1 MPWGFRF
8 LIHGCLL
15 STMKIEHFEYTR
27 HYYQTVKDY
36 LLQQEAA
43 HCLMLGLC
51 SSESLLEQ
59 PYLAVATQDK
69 HICSTAMRTP
79 PQQLILSKSSSDEAI
94 RAIALDIVSNNM
106 SLPGLISLK
115 SEAITFARLWQ
126 SLTGQSYRL
135 NRAQRIYQLETVK
148 AINYADGH
156 LRLATQSDR
165 SSLVN
170 WIKAF
175 EVEALGEQK
184 NEQDYQNWYDLR
196 IRQNS
201 LYVWHHN
208 VPVSMAG
215 FSGSTP
221 NGIRINPVYTPP
233 EYRNQGYASSCVAAL
248 SQTLLD
254 RGNKHCFLFTDLAN
268 PTSNSVYQKIGY
280 QSVCDVDSYLFN

>member
-1 MPWGFRF
+1 
-8 LIHGCLL
+8 
-15 STMKIEHFEYTR
+15 MKIEHFDDTG

-51 SSESLLEQ
+51 SSKSRLEQSEQ
-59 PYLAVATQDK
+59 PYLTVATQNEL
-69 HICSTAMRTP
+69 ICSTAMRTP
-79 PQQLILSKSSSDEAI
+79 PQQLILSKSNSEEAI
-94 RAIALDIVSNNM
+94 RAIALDIVANNM

-115 SEAITFARLWQ
+115 SEAMVFARLWQ

-148 AINYADGH
+148 VINYADGH
-156 LRLATQSDR
+156 LRQATQSDR
-165 SSLVN
+165 SLLVN

-184 NEQDYQNWYDLR
+184 TEQDYQHWYDLR
-196 IRQNS
+196 MGKNS

-208 VPVSMAG
+208 FPVSMASC
-215 FSGSTP
+215 SGSTP

-233 EYRNQGYASSCVAAL
+233 EYRRQGYASSCVAAL

-254 RGNKHCFLFTDLAN
+254 RGNKYCFLFTDLAN
-268 PTSNSVYQKIGY
+268 PMSNIIYQKIGY
-280 QSVCDVDSYLFN
+280 QPVWDVDSYLFNSDSSNLKK